1 MGEVELVHAR
11 EGLAQLPPDGEAVA
25 RVARRGL
32 QRARQAELAEALG
45 EHAPAADAARHGDG
59 VDAVARHR
67 LVAQRLIA
75 LDGRRAR
82 GASAG
87 VQPDQRA
94 RGGVPDDGEEVAAQ
108 PADEGI
114 DDLER
119 GVGGDRRVHR
129 VAASLEHVEAG
140 LRGERMRRGD
150 QPVGGQCLGA
160 MLWQRA

>member
-1 MGEVELVHAR
+1 MAK
-11 EGLAQLPPDGEAVA
+11 
-25 RVARRGL
+25 
-32 QRARQAELAEALG
+32 
-45 EHAPAADAARHGDG
+45 
-59 VDAVARHR
+59 
-67 LVAQRLIA
+67 RLIA

-94 RGGVPDDGEEVAAQ
+94 RGGVPDDGEEVTAQ
-108 PADEGI
+108 PADEGV
-114 DDLER
+114 DDLKR

-129 VAASLEHVEAG
+129 VSPGLEHIEASLC
-140 LRGERMRRGD
+140 GERVRRGD